1 MYKRM
6 TQKLYCIIAMLCVLA
21 GMSSTA
27 QAASRT
33 VTYTFTV
40 ESDKSNVNR
49 HTLTFVPSSNGFNYS
64 TGEKTVTIPNTTSTK
79 GFTVNL
85 DDGLMLTYSQDEGH
99 LTFFNYNGFGLN
111 WTNDGG
117 NSQLK
122 LTSTHYYV
130 THVKM
135 ATTSGNPLTGQ
146 ASPWMTA
153 SGQLDQDV
161 DMTTQYDG
169 PQDCRSFSATSFSA
183 SQVFGQLTVTY
194 GDPRDYAITYNN
206 AVNGQN
212 GVTNTNATSYNVTT
226 NEVRITAPTRTGYTF
241 SGFTYTDAAHPS
253 ATAASLPM
261 GINRGEAATR
271 KAITFNATWTAH
283 TYTLRLHH
291 NDGTDGF
298 DDVAMTYDVPQ
309 TLPDLPRTD
318 YVLNGWNTQSDGNG
332 TSFIEGQSVSN
343 LTAVNGATVD
353 LYAQWTTIE
362 YVPLTL
368 CAIAAGNI
376 TVTDPKDGMQYSKNR
391 GTKTDVTA
399 SAISVSA
406 GDIIQFY
413 GKGTSITSYYGTRI
427 QCSADCYI
435 YGNIMSLVDETGFA
449 TNTTLTEKDC
459 FRSLFNSNTH
469 LKNHSDKALVLPA
482 MTLASKCYQE
492 MFYGCT
498 SLTTA
503 PALPATTLA
512 EFCYQSMFH
521 ECSGLTTAPVLPA
534 TTLASTCYDKMFYG
548 CANLTTPPALPA
560 TTLANNCYQGMF
572 QHCAKLSA
580 APVLPATTLAN
591 NCYQGMFQNCDH
603 LNYLI
608 CLATNV
614 SGSIYTQ
621 NWLKDVAGSGTF
633 VRAAG
638 ASWGSDSGVN
648 GIPTGW
654 TTVEALRDDADNSTG
669 ITALNDDPTLNGQK
683 HDVMLYGRTLYRD
696 GDWNTL
702 CLPFDIDDIST
713 STLAGATIMEL
724 DTKNEYTGHKTSFDA
739 GSGTL
744 YLYFQ
749 EVDKIKAGAPYL
761 IKWASGSNIADPTFD
776 NVEIK
781 GSSPKIVTSS
791 DSKVSFIGNYDPVS
805 IGAGGDNTK
814 LYIGTGDHV
823 YYPNDAMS
831 INSFRAYFQLNGITA
846 QQVAGTRVMFGGED
860 DGTTGIVDNK
870 RETINNNQWYTLEGR
885 KLPGKPTAKGLYIV
899 NGRLVVVK

>member
-1 MYKRM
+1 MYRIL
-6 TQKLYCIIAMLCVLA
+6 TQKLYCIIAMLCALA

-27 QAASRT
+27 QAESRT
-33 VTYTFTV
+33 VTYHITATN
-40 ESDKSNVNR
+40 SSNTY
-49 HTLTFVPSSNGFNYS
+49 TLTFVPSDEGFKYSNGA
-64 TGEKTVTIPNTTSTK
+64 KTVTIQNVSTTS
-79 GFTVNL
+79 GFTVQL
-85 DDGLMLTYSQDEGH
+85 DDGLSLQLSLSQAG
-99 LTFFNYNGFGLN
+99 LTFGSLNGHTGIWLNYSG
-111 WTNDGG
+111 
-117 NSQLK
+117 SQNAYLA
-122 LTSTHYYV
+122 LSSSHYYV

-135 ATTSGNPLTGQ
+135 ADLNSSALTGQ

-161 DMTTQYDG
+161 DMDTQEGPSKYQTFNANITTAQIFAY
-169 PQDCRSFSATSFSA
+169 
-183 SQVFGQLTVTY
+183 LTVTY
-194 GDPRDYAITYNN
+194 GDTPRSYSISYTN

-226 NEVRITAPTRTGYTF
+226 NDFQITAPTRTGYDLVTM
-241 SGFTYTDAAHPS
+241 TYTDAVYTS
-253 ATAASLPM
+253 ATAVNLSQSPLLV
-261 GINRGEAATR
+261 IHRGDAATR
-271 KAITFNATWTAH
+271 KAITFNAEW
-283 TYTLRLHH
+283 L
-291 NDGTDGF
+291 
-298 DDVAMTYDVPQ
+298 
-309 TLPDLPRTD
+309 
-318 YVLNGWNTQSDGNG
+318 
-332 TSFIEGQSVSN
+332 
-343 LTAVNGATVD
+343 
-353 LYAQWTTIE
+353 TIE
-362 YVPLTL
+362 SVPLTL
-368 CAIAAGNI
+368 CAIAAGEI
-376 TVTDPKDGMQYSKNR
+376 TVTAPKDGMKYSRNR
-391 GTKTDVTA
+391 GTKIAVPA
-399 SAISVSA
+399 SNAISVSA

-413 GKGTSITSYYGTRI
+413 GNGTSIKSYYGTRI

-449 TNTTLTEKDC
+449 TNTTLTESEC

-492 MFYGCT
+492 MFKYCTSLTTAPALPATTLASKCYQDMFYGCT

-512 EFCYQSMFH
+512 EFCYYSMFY

-534 TTLASTCYDKMFYG
+534 TTLASACYDKMFYG

-560 TTLANNCYQGMF
+560 TTLANDCYAYMF
-572 QHCAKLSA
+572 QNCAKLSA

-591 NCYQGMFQNCDH
+591 DCYQGMFQNCDH

-608 CLATNV
+608 CLATNE
-614 SGSIYTQ
+614 SGQISAQ

-638 ASWGSDSGVN
+638 SSWVKDEN

-669 ITALNDDPTLNGQK
+669 ITKLNDDPDLKGQQ
-683 HDVMLYGRTLYRD
+683 HNVMLYGRTLYKD
-696 GDWNTL
+696 GAWNTL
-702 CLPFDIDDIST
+702 CLPFDIDNIST

-724 DTKNEYTGHKTSFDA
+724 DTEGVYDGHQTGYNASDQ
-739 GSGTL
+739 TL

-749 EVDKIKAGAPYL
+749 VVDKIKAGAPYL

-781 GSSPKIVTSS
+781 GSSPEIVTSS
-791 DSKVSFIGNYDPVS
+791 DSKVSFIGNNDPVS

-885 KLPGKPTAKGLYIV
+885 KLSGKPTAKGLYIV
-899 NGRLVVVK
+899 NGRVVVVK